1 MQGQVALAK
10 RTNKQIFSA
19 YSDQISQIVKNL
31 KAIPTHPTIPCPDV
45 LEHVVLA
52 DCMVWLRKRKVMC
65 DRNNVGMFNVPGTS
79 GMCRFGIKFG
89 GDIMGCL
96 PNGRHLEVE
105 CKRGSGGSLSVGQQV
120 RRKKVLMNNGVYLV
134 VHSVKELNKFMGP
147 MLRR

>member
-1 MQGQVALAK
+1 MAK
-10 RTNKQIFSA
+10 RTKKQIFSA
-19 YSDQISQIVKNL
+19 YSDQISQKAKNP
-31 KAIPTHPTIPCPDV
+31 KAISTHPTIPCPDV

-52 DCMVWLRKRKVMC
+52 DCMAWLRKRKIMC

-105 CKRGSGGSLSVGQQV
+105 CKRGSGGSLSVGQQA

-134 VHSVKELNKFMGP
+134 VHSVEELEK
-147 MLRR
+147 LIIKVIR